1 MTDYDNNMRGVLF
14 KNDKRQSDNHPN
26 YRGSCEINNDEY
38 WVSAWIKQGKSGP
51 FMSLSF
57 TAKEQPAKAAPMNA
71 QVSQD
76 IDEDIPF

>member
-26 YRGSCEINNDEY
+26 YRGSCEINNEEY
-38 WVSAWIKQGKSGP
+38 WMSAWIKQGKNGA

-57 TAKEQPAKAAPMNA
+57 TPKEQPQQAP
-71 QVSQD
+71 VVQD